1 LSYPG
6 LRSPGQA
13 ERLTGRDED
22 LRLIRSFLADA
33 AARGGVLLLSG
44 EAGVGKTTLL
54 EAAASA
60 ATTAGTRVI
69 RAAGA
74 EFEADVSFS
83 GLNQLLLPLLEDLG
97 RLDRPLRDA
106 LSVALGLGGGPPP
119 DRRVVADAMLAL
131 LGQAAD
137 GRSLLLLIDDVQWL
151 DRSSALVLARV
162 ARRLAAPELAAPEL
176 AGLELAGRPIGL
188 LAAARSGTESF
199 FEGGELPGHEVRPLD
214 EAAAAGL
221 VQSRFPGLAARVRRR
236 LLTEAQGNPLAL
248 LELPAAL
255 SDPQR
260 AAVQALPPLLPLS
273 RRLQALFATRVSD
286 LPAVTRRTLLIA
298 ALDGTGDLG
307 VLPGTADRPRPAEAL
322 APAERAGLVRVDD
335 DAGRLAFRHP
345 LTRSAIMELSASD
358 ERRAAHQALAGQLA
372 DQPERRAWHLAE
384 AAAGPDEEVAGLL
397 EQTAWRTLRRGDAV
411 GAVATLLRAAELS
424 PRRTDRSRRMV
435 QAAYLGADVAGD
447 LKNVSRLLDD
457 ARRADP
463 EIGESL
469 AAAVAAAHGLLNG
482 DGDVD
487 TAHRLLMAA
496 IDAHRGLKALGGR
509 PGTHAKPGPEDA
521 TFLEALHTLLLVC
534 AFGGRAELWEPF
546 YAVLGPRPPTVL
558 YLWTHTFADPAH
570 AAVPALGALD
580 DAIARLAQE
589 ADPVRIV
596 RIGIAAD
603 YVDRLA
609 GCRQALWQVVRDG
622 REGGAVAS
630 AINAMTLLCF
640 DAFRAGQWD
649 EAGRLAAEGL
659 GLCRAHGYRLL
670 AWLLQY
676 GQALLAAARGDYD
689 TAEKLTDEI
698 TRWAGP
704 RGGRAVQA
712 YACHAGT
719 LAAMGQG
726 DFERAYQQAAAVS
739 PAGVFASHVPHALRV
754 AFDLVE
760 SAARTG
766 RHAEAAAHVA
776 VMREIGL
783 AGISPRLALI
793 VTGAAAI
800 AAPDDEIT
808 PLFAEALAIPGAG
821 DWPFDLARVRLAYGE
836 RLRRARATAQARQQL
851 GAALEVF
858 RRLGARPWQARA
870 ENELRAAGL
879 DPRTPKTPK
888 PPKAPK
894 SQETRETRG
903 TREFP
908 GTTWPAPLTP
918 QEYEVAML
926 AAAGL
931 TNKQIGERLYLSHRT
946 VAAHLY
952 QAFPKLGVTSRAAL
966 RDALAALPPPPP

>member
-1 LSYPG
+1 MSEASF
-6 LRSPGQA
+6 RSSGQP
-13 ERLTGRDED
+13 ERLTGRDTD
-22 LRLIRSFLADA
+22 LELIHAFLADA
-33 AARGGVLLLSG
+33 ATRGGALLLSG
-44 EAGVGKTTLL
+44 EPGVGKTALL
-54 EAAASA
+54 EVAARTAMA
-60 ATTAGTRVI
+60 AGTRVVS
-69 RAAGA
+69 AAGA
-74 EFEADVSFS
+74 EFEAEVGFS

-97 RLDRPLRDA
+97 RLAGPLRDA
-106 LSVALGLGGGPPP
+106 LSVALGLREGPPQ
-119 DRRVVADAMLAL
+119 DRREVADATLAL

-137 GRSLLLLIDDVQWL
+137 DRPLLLLVDDVHWL
-151 DRSSALVLARV
+151 DRPSALVLGHA
-162 ARRLAAPELAAPEL
+162 ARRLAARGL
-176 AGLELAGRPIGL
+176 AGREAAGPGLTGGHAGRPIGFL
-188 LAAARSGTESF
+188 GAARSGSEGF
-199 FEGGELPGHEVRPLD
+199 FSHAGLSGHEVRPLD
-214 EAAAAGL
+214 EAAAAAL
-221 VQSRFPGLAARVRRR
+221 VEARFPGLAERVRRR

-260 AAVQALPPLLPLS
+260 ATVQALPPLLPLS
-273 RRLQALFATRVSD
+273 RRLQALFAARVSD
-286 LPAVTRRTLLIA
+286 LPAAARRTLLMA
-298 ALDGTGDLG
+298 ALDGTGDLR
-307 VLPGTADRPRPAEAL
+307 VLQATADRPRQGEAL
-322 APAERAGLVRVDD
+322 APAGREGLALAERAGLVRVDN
-335 DAGRLAFRHP
+335 DAERLAFRHP
-345 LTRSAIMELSASD
+345 LTRSAIMELSAGE

-397 EQTAWRTLRRGDAV
+397 EETAWRTLRRGDAV
-411 GAVATLLRAAELS
+411 GAVATLLRAAELT
-424 PRRTDRSRRMV
+424 PRRPDRGRRLA
-435 QAAYLGADVAGD
+435 QAAYIGADVAGD
-447 LKNVSRLLDD
+447 LKNVSFLLDE

-463 EIGESL
+463 EIGGSL

-487 TAHRLLMAA
+487 TAHRLLVGA
-496 IDAHRGLKALGGR
+496 IETRSSQTGAQAP
-509 PGTHAKPGPEDA
+509 PGTGDA
-521 TFLEALHTLLLVC
+521 AFLEALHTLLLVC
-534 AFGGRAELWEPF
+534 SFGGRPELWEPF
-546 YAVLGPRPPTVL
+546 YAALPPQPPNVL

-570 AAVPALGALD
+570 AALPALGALG
-580 DAIARLAQE
+580 DAIARLADE
-589 ADPVRIV
+589 ADPVQIV
-596 RIGIAAD
+596 RIAIAAD

-609 GCRQALWQVVRDG
+609 GCREALWRVIRDG
-622 REGGAVAS
+622 RQGGAVAS
-630 AINAMTLLCF
+630 AIDAMMQLCF

-649 EAGRLAAEGL
+649 EAGRLAEEGL
-659 GLCRAHGYRLL
+659 GLCQAHGYRLL

-689 TAEKLTDEI
+689 TAEQLTDEI

-712 YACHAGT
+712 CACHART

-726 DFERAYQQAAAVS
+726 DFERAYQQATAVS

-760 SAARTG
+760 AAVRTG

-800 AAPDDEIT
+800 AAPDQEAT
-808 PLFAEALAIPGAG
+808 PLFAQALAIPGAG
-821 DWPFDLARVRLAYGE
+821 DWPFDLARVQLAYGE
-836 RLRRARATAQARQQL
+836 RLRRARATRQARQQL
-851 GAALEVF
+851 GAALDIF
-858 RRLGARPWQARA
+858 RQLGARPWQARA

-879 DPRTPKTPK
+879 
-888 PPKAPK
+888 AL
-894 SQETRETRG
+894 G
-903 TREFP
+903 TVA
-908 GTTWPAPLTP
+908 GTVPLTP

-966 RDALAALPPPPP
+966 RDALPPPPAPEPPGGT